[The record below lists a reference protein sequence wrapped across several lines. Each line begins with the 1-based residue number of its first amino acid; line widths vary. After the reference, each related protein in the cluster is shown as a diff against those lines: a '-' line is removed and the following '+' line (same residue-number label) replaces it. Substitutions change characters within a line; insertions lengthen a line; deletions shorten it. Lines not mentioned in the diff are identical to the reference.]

1 MVVMTPRDE
10 NETRQL
16 PPTAFSLDRPAAVRY
31 PRGSGPGAGI
41 VKEMS
46 PLPLGK
52 GVVRRRGSG
61 GRGCVAILAFGSL
74 LKPALEAG
82 GGLGAPR
89 VCKSFL
95 KPGGADLPAAPA
107 GTPPA
112 LLPIQEEP
120 GPGGPR

>member
-41 VKEMS
+41 VREMS

-61 GRGCVAILAFGSL
+61 GRGCVAILAFRSL
-74 LKPALEAG
+74 LKPAPEAG
-82 GGLGAPR
+82 RGPRCPAGATR
-89 VCKSFL
+89 VL
-95 KPGGADLPAAPA
+95 EPGGAGLP
-107 GTPPA
+107 TPP
-112 LLPIQEEP
+112 
-120 GPGGPR
+120 PRDHPPP